1 MSARFETQP
10 DGNGLMFSDENPKW
24 RKGPGNILHL
34 WQEWVDGKQFL
45 YYCQQAEDLMLSI

>member
-10 DGNGLMFSDENPKW
+10 DGNGLRFSDENPKW
-24 RKGPGNILHL
+24 RKGPGNILRL